1 MFEIG
6 LSVSEPRPGAIW
18 QGGRPKR
25 YRMSCIGLADNAA
38 RGNLGAAS
46 RNDDLKRALRAC
58 SESRLCG
65 SLIERRL
72 PEHAVGLCQI
82 FGANESRM
90 GRSGRASGLD
100 CRVPGRSGGATG
112 VRPQD
117 FLLTDAAGSQGWQI
131 GRRHTAAT
139 GRCRATAPEWSTK
152 KPLPA
157 GQPSVGQLS
166 VGKNWG
172 DREGSRCLRSIGG
185 LLQENS
191 ARSVRICPADLIV
204 GG

>member
-1 MFEIG
+1 M
-6 LSVSEPRPGAIW
+6 R
-18 QGGRPKR
+18 
-25 YRMSCIGLADNAA
+25 
-38 RGNLGAAS
+38 AS
-46 RNDDLKRALRAC
+46 RGGGGSHRRWWVATDEPGTRASRGDGRGAMTRGACPNPATRRPLLPGALRAC
-58 SESRLCG
+58 FASRLSG

-72 PEHAVGLCQI
+72 AKHAVGLCQL
-82 FGANESRM
+82 FGVNESRM

-100 CRVPGRSGGATG
+100 CRVPGRGGGATG

-117 FLLTDAAGSQGWQI
+117 FSLTDAVSSQGWQI

-139 GRCRATAPEWSTK
+139 GRCRTAAPEWSTK

-172 DREGSRCLRSIGG
+172 DREGSRGLGLIGG
-185 LLQENS
+185 LLRENS